1 MNPKGK
7 HVVLLRPTPELW
19 SVILKHRTQILYVA
33 DISMIIF
40 KLELKPGCIVL
51 ETGTGSGS
59 LTTSL
64 ARAVAP
70 TGKVATFEF
79 HEQRAELAQQD
90 FVAHGLDHVI
100 QVERRDT
107 QANGFPEQYIDTV
120 DAVFLDIPSP
130 WLAVKSAQKC
140 LKPNKMICSFS
151 PCIEQVQQTCKEFN
165 ANGFKD
171 IQTIEI
177 LLREHAVVR
186 DNSLSAIDLMYIQE
200 ARIAQASLNTGQDDM
215 ENCGEQK
222 KRKRTDNDDSQQKDE
237 NSKSERNSK
246 HVLCSKPV
254 FVAKGHT
261 GYLTFAR
268 KPIAFKQ
275 ILAPQ

>member
-1 MNPKGK
+1 M
-7 HVVLLRPTPELW
+7 
-19 SVILKHRTQILYVA
+19 ILKHRTQILYVA
-33 DISMIIF
+33 DISMIVF

-107 QANGFPEQYIDTV
+107 QANGFPDEYIDTA

-130 WLAVKSAQKC
+130 WLAVKSAQQC
-140 LKPNKMICSFS
+140 LKPNRMICSFS
-151 PCIEQVQQTCKEFN
+151 PCIEQVQETCKEFN

-171 IQTIEI
+171 IHTIEI

-186 DNSLSAIDLMYIQE
+186 DSSLSAIDLMYIQE
-200 ARIAQASLNTGQDDM
+200 ARIAQSSLKNIDDM
-215 ENCGEQK
+215 ENGGQK
-222 KRKRTDNDDSQQKDE
+222 KRKRTDNHDADSQQKDD
-237 NSKSERNSK
+237 NSKSEKNSK
-246 HVLCSKPV
+246 HTLCSKPV
-254 FVAKGHT
+254 FVGKGHT

-268 KPIAFKQ
+268 KPIAYKK
-275 ILAPQ
+275 ILPPQ